1 MIAAP
6 KEDAQKEIAEIAKI
20 AKQYLEPHQPDTYRL
35 IVKENGIKK
44 DQDFWY
50 VVVQPSRDDIRSY
63 DIYARL
69 SEAEADIES
78 HENLKILLVPVLP
91 GD

>member
-1 MIAAP
+1 MIT
-6 KEDAQKEIAEIAKI
+6 AQKEYAQKEVAEI
-20 AKQYLEPHQPDTYRL
+20 AKQYLEPHQPETYRL

-69 SEAEADIES
+69 SEAEADIEN
-78 HENLKILLVPVLP
+78 HENLKILLVPNLP

>member
-1 MIAAP
+1 MIAAQ
-6 KEDAQKEIAEIAKI
+6 KEIAQKEIAEIAKI

-35 IVKENGIKK
+35 TVKENGIKK

-69 SEAEADIES
+69 SEAEADIEN
-78 HENLKILLVPVLP
+78 HENLKILLVPVLS